1 MGSHCAQFS
10 EFTATQSDIT
20 LCNIQY
26 CNGGSRTYARQWIK
40 EIHPYYKKDVP
51 WATDHNNICFQAVRV
66 LAFSKF
72 DQLVDLVKSLI
83 NAISAW
89 HRTSTT
95 KHPQQYTCKIL
106 LALHLSVLAK
116 SPGQRSL
123 ETNKHTQS
131 HKQTRWKHY
140 SVTFASG
147 WKHYLLTITDDNELH
162 WVIWDRLKAALL
174 VHP

>member
-1 MGSHCAQFS
+1 MHYMWTLSSTWTLKVFGQIPRANSKH
-10 EFTATQSDIT
+10 TAKFRLTEKKYTQ
-20 LCNIQY
+20 Y
-26 CNGGSRTYARQWIK
+26 HR
-40 EIHPYYKKDVP
+40 KDVP
-51 WATDHNNICFQAVRV
+51 WATDHGNICFYAVRV
-66 LAFSKF
+66 MATSNF
-72 DQLVDLVKSLI
+72 DQLFDLAKSLI
-83 NAISAW
+83 TAIRAW

-95 KHPQQYTCKIL
+95 KHPQKYTCKIL
-106 LALHLSVLAK
+106 FVLHLSDLAK

-162 WVIWDRLKAALL
+162 WVIWDRL
-174 VHP
+174 